1 MTTVQ
6 NVFDYTMSLID
17 ERLESGLVD
26 PSSTGTFEKNTPY
39 ILTTLQ
45 DELIQDTDYYK
56 TYSITKAETKNDG
69 GYQEY
74 DMPTDFK
81 TEQQIIEINGDYKNA
96 TDFRWED
103 KTLMIPDSFVGTIK
117 VVYYPI
123 PDPLTAMTDEL
134 VLDDITCR
142 TLLVNGL
149 ASRLLT
155 NENRVLANYF
165 NDLFTEMKNKPRRKK
180 IAPIVDIEDKVDSS
194 LSY

>member
-17 ERLESGLVD
+17 ERLDSGLVD
-26 PSSTGTFEKNTPY
+26 PNSTGIFEKNTPY

-56 TYSITKAETKNDG
+56 TYSITKLKTENEG

-74 DMPTDFK
+74 DMPADFK

-96 TDFRWED
+96 TDFRWEN
-103 KTLMIPDSFVGTIK
+103 KTLMIPDDFVGTIK

-180 IAPIVDIEDKVDSS
+180 IAPIVDIEDKIDSS

>member
-17 ERLESGLVD
+17 ERLDSGLVD
-26 PSSTGTFEKNTPY
+26 PNSTGIFEKNTPY

-56 TYSITKAETKNDG
+56 TYSITKAKTENEG

-74 DMPTDFK
+74 DMPADFK

-96 TDFRWED
+96 TDFRWEN
-103 KTLMIPDSFVGTIK
+103 KTLLIPDNFVGTIK

-180 IAPIVDIEDKVDSS
+180 IAPIVDIEDKIDSS